1 MLTRTFIALEMNNV
15 QQGQLAELI
24 RQLALLMPGV
34 RWVDPAGIHLTLAF
48 LGELDDE
55 QLADAIQVAELAA
68 SQCSAFS
75 YRLSRLGIF
84 GAPEQPRVIW
94 MGINEPSGSLQ
105 RLQRTLSR
113 ELARRSFELDKRGF
127 SPHLTLARV
136 KAPLTSDEQQHL
148 QRLLAGQQ
156 AGLVSAQS
164 YQVNALYV
172 MKSELFRTGASYT
185 CLRVCALQ

>member
-113 ELARRSFELDKRGF
+113 ELARRGFELDKRGF

-136 KAPLTSDEQQHL
+136 KAPLTSDEQQNF
-148 QRLLAGQQ
+148 QRLIAGLL